1 LTEAMQT
8 NFNAV
13 QLADPTLARAD
24 AILRRCVPCELSTAT
39 CPVYV
44 LTRDE
49 RDSPRG
55 RVNLIKQMFEKG
67 DVTSTMVDH
76 IDRCPSC
83 LGRATGPSGVDY
95 VHLVNLARIR
105 IEQRWPRSAGQRMMR
120 WFLSRALA
128 NPNRFKA
135 LLVLGW
141 FAKPFRNMFAKMGLR
156 HVAAALALV
165 PKDALKLKVLKPSS
179 AVNPKVPQPKRVA
192 IMLGCVQEVLA
203 PQINQA
209 AIRLL
214 RRHGIDVI
222 VVKDE
227 GCSGAISHYLGRE
240 EEAQDHARRN
250 IDALTAVMRER
261 LLDAIV
267 VTAGDRGAMLKDYG
281 NLLARD
287 RGYAERAKYVS
298 GLVRDVTE
306 FLDEI
311 GLTAPLMW
319 TSFKV
324 AYHSACSLQ
333 YGQKLE
339 ALPRALL
346 EQAGYTLIDI
356 PEGHLCC
363 GSAGLY
369 NILQPELSGLLRDRM
384 LKNIESVA
392 PDIIVAGNV
401 GCMTLLQ
408 GGIDAPIVHTV
419 ELLDWATGGPCPPAL
434 AKMRDRAH
442 PIEALVEMA
451 RATAKERELVD

>member
-1 LTEAMQT
+1 MQT
-8 NFNAV
+8 SFNAL
-13 QLADPTLARAD
+13 QLGDPSIARVD
-24 AILRRCVPCELSTAT
+24 EILRRCVPCELSTAT
-39 CPVYV
+39 CPTYV
-44 LTRDE
+44 LTCDE

-55 RVNLIKQMFEKG
+55 RVSLIKQMFEKG
-67 DVTSTMVDH
+67 KVTSMMVHH

-83 LGRATGPSGVDY
+83 LGRATSPSGVDY
-95 VHLVNLARIR
+95 MHLVNLARIR
-105 IEQRWPRSAGQRMMR
+105 IEQRWRRSANQRMMR
-120 WFLSRALA
+120 WFLCRVLA

-156 HVAAALALV
+156 RVAAALALV
-165 PKDALKLKVLKPSS
+165 PRDALKLKALKPSS
-179 AVNPKVPQPKRVA
+179 AYNPKAPQQRRVA
-192 IMLGCVQEVLA
+192 IMLGCVQQVLA

-209 AIRLL
+209 AMRLL
-214 RRHGIDVI
+214 RRHGIDVM

-227 GCSGAISHYLGRE
+227 GSSGAISHCLGRE
-240 EEAQDHARRN
+240 EEAQAHARHN

-261 LLDAIV
+261 LLDAII
-267 VTAGDRGAMLKDYG
+267 VTGRGRGDMLKDYG

-287 RGYAERAKYVS
+287 RGYAERAEYVS
-298 GLVRDVTE
+298 SLARDITE

-311 GLTAPLMW
+311 GLNPPVMW
-319 TSFKV
+319 TGLKV

-333 YGQKLE
+333 HGQKLE
-339 ALPRALL
+339 TLPRALL
-346 EQAGYTLIDI
+346 EQAGYTLTDI

-363 GSAGLY
+363 GSAGVY
-369 NILQPELSGLLRDRM
+369 NILQPELSGELRDRM
-384 LKNIESVA
+384 LKNIESIA
-392 PDIIVAGNV
+392 PDVVVAGDI

-434 AKMRDRAH
+434 SKMRHRAN

-451 RATAKERELVD
+451 KSTAKERELVD